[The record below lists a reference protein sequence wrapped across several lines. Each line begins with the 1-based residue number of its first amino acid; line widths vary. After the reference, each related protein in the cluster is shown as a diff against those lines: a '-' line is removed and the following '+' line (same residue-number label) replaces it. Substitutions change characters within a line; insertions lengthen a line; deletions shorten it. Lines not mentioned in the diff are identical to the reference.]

1 MRSVLNLCR
10 TALPIIFVV
19 CVTGFVPGSR
29 IAMAHHSSAMFDKSV
44 VRQESV
50 TVKEFQWTN
59 PHIWVQ
65 IYIEHENG
73 EQEEWSIEGGGTN
86 TLFRKGWRPN
96 TFKLGEVIEIKF
108 NPMLDG
114 SKAGGFVGARFADG
128 STIGTW

>member
-1 MRSVLNLCR
+1 ML
-10 TALPIIFVV
+10 
-19 CVTGFVPGSR
+19 
-29 IAMAHHSSAMFDKSV
+29 
-44 VRQESV
+44 
-50 TVKEFQWTN
+50 
-59 PHIWVQ
+59 
-65 IYIEHENG
+65 G